1 MKKIYLILIFFI
13 NVYADTPPSFKVLDY
28 YHFLCNGTDIS
39 RAENNYFMEAI
50 PDSDYLDTSSENSSK
65 LYNNLKTVYM
75 KGIEFKCS
83 PEKYSFEYDEP
94 DNSDLLYFN
103 ENGNQIVWYKYN
115 VIESDILYEDLGIP
129 TGTPPSFKVLDYDHE
144 YCGGSSTHSSNDYF
158 MEAYPTTEYLPNN
171 STYYETKSFNNMH
184 QVLKNG
190 ETYYCS
196 ENTSNF
202 EYQNTNDSD
211 LVYFKGNTTSL
222 HAIVWYKYNVINE
235 DIRTNDTSCQD
246 IPDNNIFNGLKY
258 QGKATDNSS
267 CQSMYNDNGD
277 GNGYQ
282 FVNTDL
288 SGECL
293 GFCYYNLPDSTDTE
307 NNTDNGD
314 NNNSSNTDNTDTTND
329 NISDGTETELS
340 DLIPYLDEVEEKNQ
354 NIKDSLDTLNNNLN
368 TQFNSINSNNT
379 NLNNTMSNLNTTLQT
394 LNTKLDEI
402 DNSENDD
409 SNYDGLTDDFE
420 INPSIDG
427 ELSNFQGDIENRLTN
442 TFDTYSNVFGFGGYG
457 SAPAPITFNAFGKT
471 YTIFDIKYLNP
482 YIDQIRNIF
491 LVAAYIFG
499 LFLVF
504 KGV

>member
-1 MKKIYLILIFFI
+1 MKKIILFLSIYSSLFSDTLDEILINHATQQFI
-13 NVYADTPPSFKVLDY
+13 PY
-28 YHFLCNGTDIS
+28 G
-39 RAENNYFMEAI
+39 
-50 PDSDYLDTSSENSSK
+50 SSK
-65 LYNNLKTVYM
+65 CYGNDESLDNKIINTELKYTTIEKYKNYYTDSVGNNAKFNQKSYNGIPCVSYVFDPSYEVGDLMTVY
-75 KGIEFKCS
+75 FDVDTTD
-83 PEKYSFEYDEP
+83 P
-94 DNSDLLYFN
+94 NN
-103 ENGNQIVWYKYN
+103 TNGLPFSYVKYN
-115 VIESDILYEDLGIP
+115 VVSIDD
-129 TGTPPSFKVLDYDHE
+129 
-144 YCGGSSTHSSNDYF
+144 
-158 MEAYPTTEYLPNN
+158 N
-171 STYYETKSFNNMH
+171 SPQCQET
-184 QVLKNG
+184 
-190 ETYYCS
+190 
-196 ENTSNF
+196 
-202 EYQNTNDSD
+202 
-211 LVYFKGNTTSL
+211 
-222 HAIVWYKYNVINE
+222 
-235 DIRTNDTSCQD
+235 
-246 IPDNNIFNGLKY
+246 PDNNVFNGLEY

-293 GFCYYNLPDSTDTE
+293 GFCYYNFPDSTDTE
-307 NNTDNGD
+307 NNTDNI
-314 NNNSSNTDNTDTTND
+314 NNDDTTNTDSTDTTND
-329 NISDGTETELS
+329 NTSDGTETELS

-368 TQFNSINSNNT
+368 TQFNSINSNSS
-379 NLNNTMSNLNTTLQT
+379 NLDNTMSNLNTTLQT
-394 LNTKLDEI
+394 LNTKLDEMG
-402 DNSENDD
+402 NSENDD

-491 LVAAYIFG
+491 LVVAYIFG